1 MHSLRHCSTQI
12 SGPLKTY
19 ADILTELRLRM
30 RQLHPQ
36 SPCKSQIYRPCV
48 KSDFTI
54 LYADS
59 FAQDLYNDLVR
70 CHTGASDPNADP
82 DPESDPNSNPDSN
95 PSNVRNQS
103 SIVRLS
109 TRLIHLKN
117 HYRICSNT
125 ITSYHDSNHVSPLN
139 FQLF

>member
-1 MHSLRHCSTQI
+1 MHSLRHCSTKI

-48 KSDFTI
+48 ESDFAI

-70 CHTGASDPNADP
+70 RYTRASDTNADP
-82 DPESDPNSNPDSN
+82 DSD

-117 HYRICSNT
+117 HYRVCSNT